1 MDSILIKDISR
12 LIFYNNIITYNTN
25 KSSKL
30 TRNFNSL
37 NNQIF
42 NIKVKVSSIIK
53 HRFN

>member
-1 MDSILIKDISR
+1 MDSKLIKDIDR
-12 LIFYNNIITYNTN
+12 LIFYNNIITYSTN

-30 TRNFNSL
+30 TRNFNTF

-42 NIKVKVSSIIK
+42 NIKVKVISIIK

>member
-1 MDSILIKDISR
+1 MDSKLIKDIDR
-12 LIFYNNIITYNTN
+12 LIFYNNIITYSTN

-30 TRNFNSL
+30 TRNFNSF

-42 NIKVKVSSIIK
+42 NIKVKVISIIK

>member
-1 MDSILIKDISR
+1 MDSILIKDINR
-12 LIFYNNIITYNTN
+12 LIFYNTIITYMIN

-30 TRNFNSL
+30 TRNFNTF

-42 NIKVKVSSIIK
+42 NIKVKVSFIVK

>member
-1 MDSILIKDISR
+1 MDSILIKDINR
-12 LIFYNNIITYNTN
+12 LIFYNIIITYITN

>member
-12 LIFYNNIITYNTN
+12 LIFYNTIITYNTN

-42 NIKVKVSSIIK
+42 NIKVKVGFIIK